1 MDRLDIMDPYQ
12 APGVF
17 FTTILMTDGEN
28 YNGESLRSS
37 VGDTLILLGDFNV
50 HVEKSQWDLEEHDW
64 DERPARSEPELCAV
78 IVRLCLSRI
87 VSKKQ
92 MVCYVPT

>member
-1 MDRLDIMDPYQ
+1 MAYICKMDRLDIMDPYQ

-50 HVEKSQWDLEEHDW
+50 HVEKSQ
-64 DERPARSEPELCAV
+64 
-78 IVRLCLSRI
+78 
-87 VSKKQ
+87 
-92 MVCYVPT
+92 